1 MEEKFNNNINA
12 ISNKVKILYVSII
25 LICIV
30 ALVLA
35 VILQINKDKKEEQ
48 GGGNELKPIEG
59 IEIDNYKKEFD
70 NIFNN
75 KVNYLENNSYRITKI
90 EQDKEIVY
98 LGYQNSENKINN
110 YDLDVNIPYINIEDE
125 KIYEYN
131 NQIKETFE
139 KKAKAILNATNDNAI
154 YTVDYC
160 AYVTNNILSVVIR
173 STLKEGNNAQ
183 RDIVQTYNYDLEN
196 KQEFTMEEAL
206 KRKGITKR
214 DANNKIIDEIQK
226 VQNNVKSLQ
235 DLGYKIYSRNVEDEM
250 YNINNVTEYF
260 IGKDDALYIVFAYG
274 NTNNTSEMD
283 IVIM

>member
-1 MEEKFNNNINA
+1 MKEDFNNNTNMIN
-12 ISNKVKILYVSII
+12 NKAKILYISII
-25 LICIV
+25 SICVISLILAIV
-30 ALVLA
+30 
-35 VILQINKDKKEEQ
+35 LQMSKDKKEEQ
-48 GGGNELKPIEG
+48 GGNELKPIDKMETS
-59 IEIDNYKKEFD
+59 NYKEEFD

-110 YDLDVNIPYINIEDE
+110 YDLDVNIPYINIEDK

-131 NQIKETFE
+131 NEIRETFE
-139 KKAKAILNATNDNAI
+139 KKAKAILNATNDNVI

-160 AYVTNNILSVVIR
+160 AYVTNNILSIVIR

-196 KQEFTMEEAL
+196 KQELTMEEIL
-206 KRKGITKR
+206 KRKGITKKE
-214 DANNKIIDEIQK
+214 ANNKIIEEIQK

-235 DLGYKIYSRNVEDEM
+235 DLGYKIYSRNIEDEI

-260 IGKDDALYIVFAYG
+260 IGKDAALYIVFAYG